1 MINERIDALRK
12 RERVCWD
19 MSEVF
24 LHARDAHGLHDMGV
38 EIQGI
43 QWALRELDAIT
54 ESQSKSPCAN
64 SCTIIS
70 AGILTTGP
78 TMRLGFKERQITA
91 DNWLFIAIMG
101 VITLA
106 AYLNATKPKITEQE
120 RKEMEEE
127 WWG

>member
-43 QWALRELDAIT
+43 QWALRELDAV
-54 ESQSKSPCAN
+54 
-64 SCTIIS
+64 
-70 AGILTTGP
+70 
-78 TMRLGFKERQITA
+78 GFEIREKN
-91 DNWLFIAIMG
+91 DD
-101 VITLA
+101 
-106 AYLNATKPKITEQE
+106 
-120 RKEMEEE
+120 
-127 WWG
+127 